1 MSLLDPSWN
10 KIQFFLFFDRC
21 GYPTWPPDPSLIPHL
36 ESRRGQLGLNLD
48 QLGHKWDELDSLDQ
62 LNRKKIRKKGGQDW
76 NMNVQGLEVE
86 C

>member
-1 MSLLDPSWN
+1 MWVPNLA
-10 KIQFFLFFDRC
+10 
-21 GYPTWPPDPSLIPHL
+21 PDPSLIPHL

-62 LNRKKIRKKGGQDW
+62 LSRKKIRKKGGQDW